1 MGVKGAGETGTIAAT
16 PAVVNAIV
24 DALAPY
30 GIDHIEM
37 PATPQRIWQIIN
49 NGNR

>member
-1 MGVKGAGETGTIAAT
+1 MGVKGAGETGGIAST

-30 GIDHIEM
+30 GVDHIDM
-37 PATPQRIWQIIN
+37 PVTPQKIWRLIHEKK
-49 NGNR
+49 G